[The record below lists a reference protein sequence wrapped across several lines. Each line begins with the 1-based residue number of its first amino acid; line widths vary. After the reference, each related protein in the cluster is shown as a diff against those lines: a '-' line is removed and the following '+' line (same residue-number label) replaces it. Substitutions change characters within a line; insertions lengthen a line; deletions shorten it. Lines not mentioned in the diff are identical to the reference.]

1 VNPIRSTL
9 TSRIFLYLG
18 ALLVVGA
25 IAGNAVV
32 FRLQADLLER
42 HAMETGTRLAQVL
55 ADSARFGLAAGD
67 REGLEHL
74 AEAALSREGV
84 LSICFLDARG
94 NTFLAKGLSREDEPW
109 CSERFPGGLPGGD
122 GAGGAASVT
131 RTPQDGMVAV
141 APVHAR
147 GSFSSEETLY
157 FDQAAAA
164 RTTIGHVALR
174 VSEEPLRRTR
184 RATLVRTAAM
194 AAGLLAIGL
203 AVTFLVVREA
213 TRPIRALAQ
222 LADRGTRSAATSLDK
237 PSPTDAFGEAVNSL
251 SQRFSDLE
259 AVRRGLE
266 TTVAQRTRELAEA
279 YRLLERERDQLD
291 QKVQERTAD
300 LERTYH
306 QLLHAGKLAEAG
318 RVAAAAAHEFN
329 NPLFGIR
336 NVLVG
341 LQNDTRLDPDQR
353 DLASLAVHECD
364 RLARLVREMQGMH
377 RPTSGSR
384 SPVDL
389 NRVARELLLWCRKD
403 FERRNVR
410 VECHFADDLAPPVA
424 VEDQV
429 RQAVLNLLAN
439 AADALPPGGGT
450 IRVSTERRGEE
461 IALRVQDDG
470 RGIMPEDRERIF
482 APFFTTKA
490 EAKGTG
496 LGLFVTREIVERH
509 GGRIEVESAPGSG
522 STFTI
527 VLPAGGDGS

>member
-1 VNPIRSTL
+1 MNPIRSTL

-18 ALLVVGA
+18 ALLVAGA
-25 IAGNAVV
+25 VAGNAVV

-42 HAMETGTRLAQVL
+42 HAIETGTRLAQVL
-55 ADSARFGLAAGD
+55 ADSARFGMAAGD

-74 AEAALSREGV
+74 AEAGLSREGV
-84 LSICFLDARG
+84 RSICFLDERG
-94 NTFLAKGLSREDEPW
+94 NAFLAKGLSREDGTW

-122 GAGGAASVT
+122 AAGGPVSVT
-131 RTPQDGMVAV
+131 GTLTDGMVAV
-141 APVHAR
+141 APVRAR
-147 GSFSSEETLY
+147 GSFSSEEALY
-157 FDQAAAA
+157 FDQSAEA

-174 VSEEPLRRTR
+174 VSEEPLRRAR
-184 RATLVRTAAM
+184 RATLLRTAAM
-194 AAGLLAIGL
+194 GAGFLALGIAL
-203 AVTFLVVREA
+203 TFLMVREA
-213 TRPIRALAQ
+213 TRPLRALAR
-222 LADRGTRSAATSLDK
+222 LANGGTRPAATSPDGA
-237 PSPTDAFGEAVNSL
+237 SPTDAFGETVNTL
-251 SQRFSDLE
+251 AQRFSDLE

-266 TTVAQRTRELAEA
+266 ATVAQRTRELAEA

-291 QKVQERTAD
+291 EKVQERTAE
-300 LERTYH
+300 LEQTYH

-336 NVLVG
+336 NVLVE
-341 LQNDTRLDPDQR
+341 LQNDTRLAPDQS
-353 DLASLAVHECD
+353 DLASLAVGECD

-389 NRVARELLLWCRKD
+389 NRVAGELLLWCRKD
-403 FERRNVR
+403 FARRNVR
-410 VECHFADDLAPPVA
+410 VESHFADDLAPPVA

-439 AADALPPGGGT
+439 AADALPAGGGT

-470 RGIMPEDRERIF
+470 RGIAPEDRERIF
-482 APFFTTKA
+482 APFFTTKG
-490 EAKGTG
+490 ESKGTG

-509 GGRIEVESAPGSG
+509 GGRIEVESTPGSG

-527 VLPAGGDGS
+527 ILPAGGDGS